1 MGLRLANRRDIGV
14 TGENVFQSWCE
25 PEGFRAQKSFVDRLG
40 WDFLLESEPERSDS
54 RPLDGQN
61 DLPKFIV
68 QVKSTE
74 QVKQPPRIKLSA
86 LKHLVDTDMPAVI
99 VVLLF
104 LPGERAPHRSLL
116 VPVDDQLM
124 SDALHRVR
132 REEAKGNRN
141 IHRTTLPVP
150 LDRAIELKPDGDG
163 LGKALLGMVDGSPS
177 AYIARKSRHRQTC
190 GFDDGAVVGTC
201 FVPGKDAR
209 EKISQLFLGGRRKI
223 EVKDLT
229 IERRRFGIALKSDVE
244 HLQDVILEMDV
255 PSLMPATIELE
266 AETGE
271 WVAVEVGL
279 FAAPKIGEPS
289 RAPIRLANEYLE
301 LIIDF
306 GAKSA
311 DFSFEYALNRSVEFE
326 EAVTIVEVGAILA
339 RPVKTLTISFRG
351 SKLELPFDLGQGPF
365 KHWIHAAPL
374 LRRIAAALARSS
386 QYPLR
391 KLQLSNFYRWIDKHL
406 EYLALASTPGV
417 SLTFPRWPD
426 DAIIESQ
433 DTILV
438 PYSLDLPRGK
448 YAALIEIPMQSVRC
462 YEGAITITGGQP
474 RVITDIVR
482 GSGADTDDFIEAA
495 IERSKRDRNT
505 SEPALIAGGFANW
518 NAVSLTLS

>member
-1 MGLRLANRRDIGV
+1 M
-14 TGENVFQSWCE
+14 
-25 PEGFRAQKSFVDRLG
+25 
-40 WDFLLESEPERSDS
+40 
-54 RPLDGQN
+54 
-61 DLPKFIV
+61 
-68 QVKSTE
+68 
-74 QVKQPPRIKLSA
+74 KQPPRIKLSA

-209 EKISQLFLGGRRKI
+209 EKISQLFLGSRRKL

-266 AETGE
+266 AETGNGLPSRL
-271 WVAVEVGL
+271 ACLLLQRLGNPVERQSAL
-279 FAAPKIGEPS
+279 PNHLIKCFEPS
-289 RAPIRLANEYLE
+289 SCSEGACVHSSLIQNCSRIGRQAAIPAQLLGGSVAFDIADLTLDEVVQHLAAGNALQ
-301 LIIDF
+301 IS
-306 GAKSA
+306 GGA
-311 DFSFEYALNRSVEFE
+311 DFSLPLQDSRAVLAFYNQNRQAYWNPDKDTNIQDGEIDRLLDAL
-326 EAVTIVEVGAILA
+326 
-339 RPVKTLTISFRG
+339 
-351 SKLELPFDLGQGPF
+351 
-365 KHWIHAAPL
+365 
-374 LRRIAAALARSS
+374 
-386 QYPLR
+386 
-391 KLQLSNFYRWIDKHL
+391 DK
-406 EYLALASTPGV
+406 
-417 SLTFPRWPD
+417 
-426 DAIIESQ
+426 
-433 DTILV
+433 
-438 PYSLDLPRGK
+438 
-448 YAALIEIPMQSVRC
+448 
-462 YEGAITITGGQP
+462 
-474 RVITDIVR
+474 
-482 GSGADTDDFIEAA
+482 
-495 IERSKRDRNT
+495 
-505 SEPALIAGGFANW
+505 PAK
-518 NAVSLTLS
+518 